1 MDAKAVS
8 HQTSLGSEEKELQ
21 SSPKI
26 LETVMH
32 VPFRLQCW
40 DVIAKLRGYN
50 NIAKGRGKTKGS
62 RIFQSA
68 SRFLSKIVWSG
79 MKFSEDAQEML
90 NKTLTFL
97 VATTCRPCIFNVSC
111 NDDVHVCWSSIS
123 FVNFFFW
130 TWEEKVKCLRRRVVF
145 KRNFHLKGSECIRA
159 EFAVVSCCVALEQCN
174 CARTC
179 KDLAQEMSL
188 LEQPIYR
195 SSFSSIR
202 VISEGTC

>member
-1 MDAKAVS
+1 MMSFK
-8 HQTSLGSEEKELQ
+8 QWEI
-21 SSPKI
+21 KI
-26 LETVMH
+26 KPRITLNH
-32 VPFRLQCW
+32 NS
-40 DVIAKLRGYN
+40 YN
-50 NIAKGRGKTKGS
+50 NIVKGRGKTKGS
-62 RIFQSA
+62 RIFQSP

-145 KRNFHLKGSECIRA
+145 KRNFHLKRSECIRA
-159 EFAVVSCCVALEQCN
+159 EFAVVSCCVALEQRN

-195 SSFSSIR
+195 SIFSSIR
-202 VISEGTC
+202 VISEGKC